1 MTMNNDYGGS
11 VMSHTTI
18 GAGEF
23 KSKCLKLIDEVAQS
37 GVELTITKRGHAV
50 AKLVALPSA
59 KPLFGALQGSV
70 IYGDDIVEST
80 GETWE
85 AEAE

>member
-1 MTMNNDYGGS
+1 MTMDNDYGGI
-11 VMSHTTI
+11 VMSHTI

-70 IYGDDIVEST
+70 SYSDDIIEST
-80 GETWE
+80 GEMWE